1 MDLRLLIPFTEESA
15 SILVTRHTNSFQ
27 KYERQNAPERMCL
40 YGRGCGDSEEA
51 RWGGWGT
58 IHLMRTLVICM
69 KKAEKN

>member
-27 KYERQNAPERMCL
+27 KYESQNAPERMCM

-51 RWGGWGT
+51 RRWQNGVGGVLS
-58 IHLMRTLVICM
+58 IL
-69 KKAEKN
+69 